1 MEFSG
6 TVAQVR
12 ARRTL
17 PNNAAPKFA
26 PKQSPNNKL
35 EHDYT
40 TLKFLI
46 CTFVTISIRVV
57 LLLGFK
63 EKGLQMFIV
72 ELKVRVQLIVSSL
85 LF

>member
-1 MEFSG
+1 MEFFD
-6 TVAQVR
+6 TMAQVR

-35 EHDYT
+35 EYDYT
-40 TLKFLI
+40 TLIFLI
-46 CTFVTISIRVV
+46 CTFMTISVRVA

-63 EKGLQMFIV
+63 EKGLTIEDLEGKPTIGF
-72 ELKVRVQLIVSSL
+72 
-85 LF
+85 

>member
-17 PNNAAPKFA
+17 PDKAAPKFA
-26 PKQSPNNKL
+26 PEQSPNNKL
-35 EHDYT
+35 EQDYT
-40 TLKFLI
+40 TFKFLI
-46 CTFVTISIRVV
+46 CTFVIISIRVA

-63 EKGLQMFIV
+63 EKGLQVFIV
-72 ELKVRVQLIVSSL
+72 AFKFRVQLIVSSL